1 MDWPGRTGADIGI
14 DLVARDADDELIAIQ
29 CKCYDPDS
37 TLTKH
42 DIDSFV
48 ALSDQQQWT
57 RRIIVA
63 TTDHWAMNAQK
74 ALEGHAVPIEG
85 IGLDDL
91 DDLDD
96 LDAMTV
102 DWSTYDLANPSGL
115 KPTVLRD
122 HQVAAVE
129 KVRAGFGEW
138 DGAS

>member
-1 MDWPGRTGADIGI
+1 M
-14 DLVARDADDELIAIQ
+14 
-29 CKCYDPDS
+29 
-37 TLTKH
+37 
-42 DIDSFV
+42 
-48 ALSDQQQWT
+48 
-57 RRIIVA
+57 
-63 TTDHWAMNAQK
+63 
-74 ALEGHAVPIEG
+74 PIEG